1 MKAAKIFFIIIGVC
15 VLLFTG
21 CSFEDKL
28 FVAGLTDYSNQ
39 NQFIL
44 CIEKGAIERAEEI
57 LSNIENDELRQK
69 YINSALK
76 SGYNPQMMYNDNKS
90 LQWLIE
96 NGANPNYDEAV
107 FQTAYNSGY
116 YQYLCELLKSDKI
129 DTNDL
134 DSAGHTALQ
143 SAVHSNDLYNAAKS
157 VEGMLAYGYSVEK
170 YIFESNDLGSDPYIA
185 KLLIETAE
193 KDGIDTGFS
202 TALQYAMS
210 GNIKDCLEALENS
223 SVNEEEKERICKYVS
238 IWGTPEEFEIACK
251 TLGVKCKPDFNAV
264 CYNDNA
270 TMFEYTAKLY
280 ENSGQ
285 QDRFLNQASNFS
297 LKTAVANGS
306 SEICN
311 FIATTYP
318 NIELTVPESYISLA
332 VASGNP
338 KMVEIILDW
347 IYPDINTAEQQFS
360 AEYQL
365 GLGFKALRHSKD
377 IAVQKEIADVF
388 FKKGF
393 DFRYFNFRYIGKEM
407 AEYLYSKGR
416 PLCPTDLYWAVK
428 QDNAEFVSLVLEK
441 GANPNEYCFNELDNQ
456 MWDSSKN
463 ISKMLNIESED
474 LITYSY
480 LNSLSNL
487 NLNRTADSAL
497 SYDVVKVLLDNGL
510 DLSLFPRIL
519 VSGYKS
525 DKAVILLIE
534 NGAETKINDIQFKAN
549 GKKYNLIQYY
559 NKQGR
564 DDIVKILKDAGV
576 KAYKAL

>member
-1 MKAAKIFFIIIGVC
+1 MKAAKIFFIVIGVC
-15 VLLFTG
+15 VLLFTS

-44 CIEKGAIERAEEI
+44 CIEEGAIERAEEI
-57 LSNIENDELRQK
+57 LSSIENDDLRQK

-76 SGYNPQMMYNDNKS
+76 SSYNPQMMYNDNKS

-96 NGANPNYDEAV
+96 NRANPNYEEAV

-143 SAVHSNDLYNAAKS
+143 SALHSNDLYNAAKS
-157 VEGMLAYGYSVEK
+157 VEAMLAYGYSAEG
-170 YIFESNDLGSDPYIA
+170 YIFENNDLGSDPYIA
-185 KLLIETAE
+185 KLLIEAAK

-202 TALQYAMS
+202 IALQYAMS
-210 GNIKDCLEALENS
+210 GNIKDCLKALENS

-238 IWGTPEEFEIACK
+238 IWGTPEEFERVCN
-251 TLGVKCKPDFNAV
+251 TLNVKYKPDFDAV
-264 CYNDNA
+264 CYNDNEA
-270 TMFEYTAKLY
+270 MFEYTAKLY
-280 ENSGQ
+280 ESAGQ
-285 QDRFLNQASNFS
+285 HDRFLNQISNFS

-338 KMVEIILDW
+338 KTVEIILDW
-347 IYPDINTAEQQFS
+347 LFPNINSDEQQFKV
-360 AEYQL
+360 EYQL

-377 IAVQKEIADVF
+377 IDMQKEIADVF
-388 FKKGF
+388 FEKGF
-393 DFRYFNFRYIGKEM
+393 DLRYFNFRYIGKEM

-416 PLCPTDLYWAVK
+416 SLCPTDLYWAVK
-428 QDNAEFVSLVLEK
+428 QDDAEFVSLVLEK
-441 GANPNEYCFNELDNQ
+441 GANPNEYCFNELDGQ
-456 MWDSSKN
+456 MWDSAKY
-463 ISKMLNIESED
+463 ISDTLNIESED
-474 LITYSY
+474 TITYSY

-487 NLNRTADSAL
+487 QLNRTADSAL
-497 SYDVVKVLLDNGL
+497 SCDVVKVLLGNGL

-564 DDIVKILKDAGV
+564 DDIVRILKDT
-576 KAYKAL
+576 

>member
-1 MKAAKIFFIIIGVC
+1 MKKIKLFFTIIGVC
-15 VLLFTG
+15 VLLFTS
-21 CSFEDKL
+21 CAFEDKL
-28 FVAGLTDYSNQ
+28 FVAGITDYSNQ
-39 NQFIL
+39 NQFML
-44 CIEKGAIERAEEI
+44 CIEDGSIERAEEI
-57 LSNIENDELRQK
+57 LNSIENDDLRQK

-76 SGYNPQMMYNDNKS
+76 SGYNPKMMYNDNKS

-96 NGANPNYDEAV
+96 NGANPNYEEAV

-129 DTNDL
+129 DITDL

-143 SAVHSNDLYNAAKS
+143 SAVHSNDLYNASKS
-157 VEGMLAYGYSVEK
+157 VEAMLAYGYSVEK
-170 YIFESNDLGSDPYIA
+170 YILESNDLGSDPYIA
-185 KLLIETAE
+185 KLLIEAAE
-193 KDGIDTGFS
+193 KEGIDTGFS
-202 TALQYAMS
+202 KALQYAMS
-210 GNIKDCLEALENS
+210 GNTQDCIKALENNS
-223 SVNEEEKERICKYVS
+223 INVEEKERICKYVS
-238 IWGTPEEFEIACK
+238 IWGTPEEFEMVCK
-251 TLGVKCKPDFNAV
+251 ILGVKCKPDFNAV
-264 CYNDNA
+264 CYNDNVA
-270 TMFEYTAKLY
+270 MFEYTAKLY
-280 ENSGQ
+280 ESSGQ
-285 QDRFLNQASNFS
+285 HDKFLNQINNFS

-318 NIELTVPESYISLA
+318 NLELTVPESYISLA

-338 KMVEIILDW
+338 KTVEIILDW
-347 IYPDINTAEQQFS
+347 VSPDINTAEQQFN

-365 GLGFKALRHSKD
+365 GLGFKALRHSKNID
-377 IAVQKEIADVF
+377 VQKEITDVF

-393 DFRYFNFRYIGKEM
+393 DLRYFNFRYIGKEM

-428 QDNAEFVSLVLEK
+428 QDNAEFVSLVLEN
-441 GANPNEYCFNELDNQ
+441 GANPNEYCFNELDGQ
-456 MWDSSKN
+456 MWDSTKY
-463 ISKMLNIESED
+463 IGEIFNIESEAV
-474 LITYSY
+474 ITYSY

-487 NLNRTADSAL
+487 NLNRTADSAV
-497 SYDVVKVLLDNGL
+497 SYDMVKVLLDNGL

-534 NGAETKINDIQFKAN
+534 NGAETEINDIQFKAN

-564 DDIVKILKDAGV
+564 DDIVKILKDS
-576 KAYKAL
+576 